1 MGILKLFKNLG
12 LNYRQAF
19 MDKHGDF
26 MKKLFKKIKHKKKI
40 LISLSVICLVLIAIV
55 LTGYIILKSYIRKMN
70 LVDKNVAQDN
80 YVSFDGHDD
89 YDGNENT
96 NSPDN
101 LAADSDNADSESTYS
116 AEEIVLADYDDVTD
130 IPVMKNKD
138 VINILLIGSDSR
150 NPDNDRGRS
159 DAMMIL
165 SVNKRKDTII
175 LTSLLR
181 DIYLSIPGKNAN
193 RLNAAYSMGGAR
205 LLMETIED
213 NFRIKLDGYVSVDFY
228 AFLDIIDTIGGVTV
242 EITEEELPVLND
254 HIRSIN
260 GLLHE
265 DADKDLITSAGKHI
279 LNGKQALAYSRI
291 RYVGTDFGRT
301 ARQRKIMEQVFNK
314 MKSTGIKNIITI
326 LNKVLPKVTT
336 DLSEKEIISHVIN
349 LPEYLKYEFV
359 QSRIPVDGSYENEKI
374 RGMDV
379 LLIDF
384 KTNIRELAEKIYE
397 DIYVIE

>member
-265 DADKDLITSAGKHI
+265 DADKDLITSTGKHI